1 MHRNELAS
9 FEILVYIFSGYV
21 VVLDRPAFDLYITY
35 SVYCGTIPSHVEFD
49 ALPSIDETDEIVPRS
64 SLKKRTIKGRS
75 VSIVTGPG

>member
-21 VVLDRPAFDLYITY
+21 VVLDRPAFDLHHVYITY

-49 ALPSIDETDEIVPRS
+49 ATPSIDETDEIVPRS
-64 SLKKRTIKGRS
+64 SLKKKDDQGTIG
-75 VSIVTGPG
+75 